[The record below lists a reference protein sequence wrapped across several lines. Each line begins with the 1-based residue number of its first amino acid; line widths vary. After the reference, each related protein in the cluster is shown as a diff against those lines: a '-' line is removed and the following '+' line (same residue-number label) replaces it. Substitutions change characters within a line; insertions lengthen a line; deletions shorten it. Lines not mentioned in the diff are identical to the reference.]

1 MIANMKANHKD
12 VLDSMASEI
21 PTFFM
26 RFEDLID
33 DPVPVLTN
41 LFRFLLD
48 VEQLDNT
55 VCLRRIKEVTEKGF
69 ADKKAYKLKS
79 TSASLCRNRNMYSEA
94 QINLMR
100 NELKEMIS
108 FWGYNQG

>member
-1 MIANMKANHKD
+1 MLESI
-12 VLDSMASEI
+12 ASEI
-21 PTFFM
+21 PTYFM
-26 RFEDLID
+26 RFEDLRD

-48 VEQLDNT
+48 VERLDDT
-55 VCLRRIKEVTEKGF
+55 VCLRRIKEVTERGY

-79 TSASLCRNRNMYSEA
+79 TSASLCRNRDMYTEA
-94 QINLMR
+94 QMNLMR
-100 NELKEMIS
+100 DELKEMIS